1 MISLPLTGKDS
12 ITLRLSQLIGFIIT
26 FFIWLILTLLVLFI
40 RPKEELKDEEEHFK
54 TVQIVLADRPE
65 RTIDWDSLDTKPA
78 ELADEGSSAE
88 NPVVEEVSSNDPAP
102 VVETV
107 PVVESVPVME
117 NIPPA
122 VTKTEPVI
130 TQKVETK
137 AEPVKTVTETQ
148 KTQATQPV
156 VQNIPQ
162 NTTPVVPEAVKTE
175 PKPTQTTKKPFSWDD
190 FDDEPLVQQTSQKK
204 VVTKQNEVTGSAAT
218 TTNSTQNTATS
229 TNTNNKTNTT
239 ASSSSTTNSA
249 LANIENAKADGTGKD
264 TSPQTSPAKSST
276 VTTGKISLSFTSG
289 GARFATTSLSIELSD
304 AAKKLLD
311 QTVKIP
317 ITITIE
323 PDGSVLRSNIIV
335 PSSMVNSVVRTEII
349 NAISKWHFDQA
360 DEQTTA
366 KFNYNIIVQ

>member
-78 ELADEGSSAE
+78 ELADEGSSVE
-88 NPVVEEVSSNDPAP
+88 SPVVEEVSSNDPAP
-102 VVETV
+102 AVETV
-107 PVVESVPVME
+107 PVVESVPVVE

-148 KTQATQPV
+148 KTQSTQPV

-162 NTTPVVPEAVKTE
+162 NTTPVVPEAVKPET
-175 PKPTQTTKKPFSWDD
+175 KPTQTTKKPFSWDD

-218 TTNSTQNTATS
+218 TTNSTQNNATS
-229 TNTNNKTNTT
+229 TNTTNKTNTT
-239 ASSSSTTNSA
+239 TSSSSTTNSA

>member
-102 VVETV
+102 AVETV
-107 PVVESVPVME
+107 PVVESVPVVE

-130 TQKVETK
+130 TQKVERK

-148 KTQATQPV
+148 KTQTNQPV

-162 NTTPVVPEAVKTE
+162 NTTPVVPEAVKPET
-175 PKPTQTTKKPFSWDD
+175 KPTQTTKKPFSWDD

-204 VVTKQNEVTGSAAT
+204 VVTAKNEVTGSAAT

-229 TNTNNKTNTT
+229 TNTTNKTNTST
-239 ASSSSTTNSA
+239 SSSSTTNSA